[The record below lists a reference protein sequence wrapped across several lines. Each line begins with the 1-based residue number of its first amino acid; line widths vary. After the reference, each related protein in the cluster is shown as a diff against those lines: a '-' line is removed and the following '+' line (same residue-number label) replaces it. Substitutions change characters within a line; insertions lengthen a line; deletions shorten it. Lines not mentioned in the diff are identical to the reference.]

1 MYPSSSAKEKSSL
14 SISNAPGNQKIHV
27 IQSPGRHALSL
38 FGNNYYRSPHWRSIR
53 LPDITLP
60 LPATESP
67 LWRAIGEIIDTV
79 AFKGRAVDWL
89 AGAVR
94 IPTEAYNDFQPI
106 GIDPRWEPFGQFH
119 EYLLE
124 AFPLV
129 HSTLSLTKINTYGLL
144 YEWTGTDPSLK
155 PVLLAAHQDVVPVD
169 PSTISEWTF
178 PPYSGHFDGM
188 RIWGRVK
195 TPLQQHVNNRSAVE
209 TMVENGFVP
218 KRTFVLAFGCDEET
232 TGKFGA
238 FQLRNSMLSI
248 YGPNAFAFIVDEG
261 GGFTE
266 EFGTVFATPGV
277 TEKGYMDLRVDVA
290 SPGGH
295 SSVPPSHTTI
305 GIISRLL
312 VELENHPYPVEMSTH
327 SVFYKT
333 LQCYASH
340 GKTIPSDLRNAIIQS
355 SHSREALRQLGDVV
369 FTDPRNAALVGTTQA
384 IDLIRGGVKSNALP
398 EHAYAVVNHRISTL
412 SSIQKVISHATNTL
426 KPLADSF
433 NLVLTSFGE
442 TISEDASGSSA
453 GTLVLSD
460 AFNSSLAPAP
470 ITPTYGVNAGPYRLL
485 AGTIRATYNAHRG
498 LDSESESGD
507 SVSSNIIVAPGT
519 TIANTDTRYYWD
531 LSDGQIFRPLPDER
545 PRASVANLIG
555 RFEQQN
561 KRHSGSFT
569 GALSTTPTGTSTT
582 TAVGSVGTGS
592 GSRSSSVV
600 SNITGDSA
608 KEEVKEKREWP
619 PTSTAIGTGE
629 GLAPPAPIYASAFWS
644 KPKPK
649 PSSDESV
656 PVEPPKALSPSPTS
670 PTSPIAKPSRASTL
684 SPTEVTPNSNPK
696 ASPTKSGNASP
707 AAAARAKAAATTVPR
722 SGIMGP
728 IKAQRT
734 GPTTPNLIPAPKTPT
749 SKTPRPSGI
758 PKTPG
763 PPLSPSSRPKTPSSI
778 SHSNSHSTTSNSNSN
793 STSRP
798 KTPSSGLFA
807 PTAASL
813 ARSRN
818 QPPPP
823 KTPTRKVSVSNA
835 AVSERLSKPTAA
847 SLSKVRD
854 AQTVSSP
861 PMSVSAKA
869 RAGAGAK
876 GPTTSKPKPMPTTL
890 ATPRKTKPVAAVAAA
905 TNGESHEDN
914 HEEEAHG
921 EHSEVEVEEHE
932 HGIHSKFESESQS
945 PSHESSGSIEEE
957 VPVPVPVLVHDVD
970 ADTGADVE
978 IEVEPVKEEGGEATQ

>member
-1 MYPSSSAKEKSSL
+1 MYPSSSAKEQSSL
-14 SISNAPGNQKIHV
+14 SISNSGNQKIHV
-27 IQSPGRHALSL
+27 IHPGRHALSL
-38 FGNNYYRSPHWRSIR
+38 FGIIIIVLLAGGQFAFLILLYHYQPLDFDELCPQSIV
-53 LPDITLP
+53 LNPIN
-60 LPATESP
+60 P

-188 RIWGRVK
+188 RIWGRGSIDDK
-195 TPLQQHVNNRSAVE
+195 SGLIGLLSAVE

-312 VELENHPYPVEMSTH
+312 VELENHPYPVEMKLLFIHPPEHPFCLLQNPAMLRLTRQNYSLRSTQRH
-327 SVFYKT
+327 
-333 LQCYASH
+333 
-340 GKTIPSDLRNAIIQS
+340 IQS

-531 LSDGQIFRPLPDER
+531 LSDGQIFRYNHWNSGAFEGGVLSKLHTVNEYMPIEMFLEMIRFYTTLIMNADE
-545 PRASVANLIG
+545 
-555 RFEQQN
+555 
-561 KRHSGSFT
+561 
-569 GALSTTPTGTSTT
+569 
-582 TAVGSVGTGS
+582 
-592 GSRSSSVV
+592 
-600 SNITGDSA
+600 
-608 KEEVKEKREWP
+608 
-619 PTSTAIGTGE
+619 
-629 GLAPPAPIYASAFWS
+629 
-644 KPKPK
+644 
-649 PSSDESV
+649 
-656 PVEPPKALSPSPTS
+656 
-670 PTSPIAKPSRASTL
+670 
-684 SPTEVTPNSNPK
+684 
-696 ASPTKSGNASP
+696 
-707 AAAARAKAAATTVPR
+707 
-722 SGIMGP
+722 
-728 IKAQRT
+728 
-734 GPTTPNLIPAPKTPT
+734 
-749 SKTPRPSGI
+749 
-758 PKTPG
+758 
-763 PPLSPSSRPKTPSSI
+763 
-778 SHSNSHSTTSNSNSN
+778 
-793 STSRP
+793 
-798 KTPSSGLFA
+798 
-807 PTAASL
+807 
-813 ARSRN
+813 ARS
-818 QPPPP
+818 
-823 KTPTRKVSVSNA
+823 
-835 AVSERLSKPTAA
+835 L
-847 SLSKVRD
+847 
-854 AQTVSSP
+854 
-861 PMSVSAKA
+861 
-869 RAGAGAK
+869 
-876 GPTTSKPKPMPTTL
+876 
-890 ATPRKTKPVAAVAAA
+890 
-905 TNGESHEDN
+905 
-914 HEEEAHG
+914 
-921 EHSEVEVEEHE
+921 
-932 HGIHSKFESESQS
+932 
-945 PSHESSGSIEEE
+945 
-957 VPVPVPVLVHDVD
+957 
-970 ADTGADVE
+970 
-978 IEVEPVKEEGGEATQ
+978 